1 MTTNDY
7 LTYSEGVAYLT
18 VRKDRRYRKV
28 TPVKV
33 TSKPPTIGDA
43 NSVVIKLHL
52 RIPTAAF
59 EPLTPSA
66 VVTVPTELVQ
76 HVVEVEAQ

>member
-1 MTTNDY
+1 MTMNDY
-7 LTYSEGVAYLT
+7 SDGIAYLT
-18 VRKDRRYRKV
+18 VRKDPKRYRKLA
-28 TPVKV
+28 PVKV
-33 TSKPPTIGDA
+33 TNKPPTTGDA

-52 RIPTAAF
+52 RVPTAAF

-66 VVTVPTELVQ
+66 VVTVPAELVQ